1 MSEAAFQHGALAL
14 EEVTISLGE
23 VRKVIGLIELAA
35 HSMDPSSTFG
45 LSAICA
51 TADLAGDR
59 IDELTERLDVLMHEW
74 LKERHPS

>member
-1 MSEAAFQHGALAL
+1 MSNAAFQQGALAL

-23 VRKVIGLIELAA
+23 VRKVIGLIEISAQNMHPA
-35 HSMDPSSTFG
+35 STFG

-59 IDELTERLDVLMHEW
+59 IDELTRRLDMLMHEW
-74 LKERHPS
+74 WKERHPA